1 MPLVNRKRHL
11 AKTITWRLV
20 GTMDTM
26 VLGWLISGNPMIGVK
41 VGLAELV
48 TKMVL
53 YYLHERIWYKTKFG
67 ITNNTQ
73 NNETD

>member
-1 MPLVNRKRHL
+1 
-11 AKTITWRLV
+11 
-20 GTMDTM
+20 MDTM